1 MSNKV
6 KKKIPKKKI
15 PKKREKDKKVKIT
28 LERQKDLSRIFLEE
42 LYINNFKGIED
53 NEKPIK
59 FAPKITLLFGKNSAG
74 KSSILQAIKL
84 IQQSSDNDNDLELNP
99 KQSYP
104 GGFYF
109 PSFKELVSKKDTNKS
124 ITLGI
129 TANENDTYGHSSV
142 PDVQQKGDNKKTIIK
157 KFNLKNN
164 EVICSEVDFY
174 SPTDDKEKFISLKN
188 EPFYLKGLSGEKIYT
203 KSKISFIENKYA
215 YKELFIE
222 TFKNKKKI
230 ISYLERAQEFRDDFY
245 ELIMKKYSNN
255 DDEQRK
261 KTSAELNK
269 LFSKTEITAGSVS
282 RFNPASFQF
291 PVKQFNKKKIVSRLD
306 DHKKFIENMK
316 DDYQSF
322 LNYIS
327 KDIQT
332 CKKFLF
338 KNNEIFTAN
347 KIQDKI
353 PRTLN
358 EVEEKLL
365 NESARSYSSLVDFLC
380 FVVAEINGDELP
392 SKMDFKGT
400 GEKDLR
406 KTLNPQKM
414 ISYCSSTISNLLN
427 SIYIFQGQ
435 KALPHQYENI
445 SVEEDFVGY
454 NYEFLHKVIENN
466 KLSIN
471 KWLKHF
477 DYDFKIETETGGPT
491 NVTLIQHKKENF
503 KINYKY
509 GGLGAENVLPVIAQ
523 SVAAKNKVIIFE
535 EPERRAHPG
544 LQVKL
549 ADLFVQTSKHN
560 QFIIETHS
568 ENLLLGI
575 LKNIRDG
582 KISHKDVQVS
592 YTYIEKGKTKIDE
605 LSINEKGNF
614 ETNWRHGFFT
624 ERLDLI

>member
-1 MSNKV
+1 MNKKV
-6 KKKIPKKKI
+6 KKKKHSNKKEKKERIKI
-15 PKKREKDKKVKIT
+15 K
-28 LERQKDLSRIFLEE
+28 LQRQKDLSRIFLDE
-42 LYINNFKGIED
+42 LFINNFKGIED
-53 NEKPIK
+53 NNKPIK

-84 IQQSSDNDNDLELNP
+84 IQQSLDSENDLELNP
-99 KQSYP
+99 KKSYP

-109 PSFKELVSKKDTNKS
+109 PSFKDLVSGKDTNKA

-129 TANENDTYGHSSV
+129 TANENDKYGDYRV
-142 PDVQQKGDNKKTIIK
+142 PDVQEEGNNKKSIIK
-157 KFNLKNN
+157 KFILKNK
-164 EVICSEVDFY
+164 EILCSEVDFY
-174 SPTDDKEKFISLKN
+174 SPSDDKEKFISLKN
-188 EPFYLKGLSGEKIYT
+188 EPFYLKGLSGEKTYY

-215 YKELFIE
+215 YKELFEE

-230 ISYLERAQEFRDDFY
+230 LTYLERSKEFRDEFY
-245 ELIMKKYSNN
+245 RLVMKKYSNSS
-255 DDEQRK
+255 DAQK
-261 KTSAELNK
+261 KRTSSELDK
-269 LFSKTEITAGSVS
+269 LFSKTELTAGSVS

-291 PVKQFNKKKIVSRLD
+291 PVKLRTKKKIGSKLD
-306 DHKKFIENMK
+306 EHIKFIESMTG
-316 DDYQSF
+316 DYEIF

-327 KDIQT
+327 EDIQT
-332 CKKFLF
+332 CKRFLF
-338 KNNEIFTAN
+338 KNNEIYSSR
-347 KIQDKI
+347 KIQDTV
-353 PRTLN
+353 PRNLTT
-358 EVEEKLL
+358 EEEKLL
-365 NESARSYSSLVDFLC
+365 NESANSYSSLVDFLC
-380 FVVAEINGDELP
+380 FVVAEINGDEFP
-392 SKMDFKGT
+392 SKMNFKGT
-400 GEKDLR
+400 GENALR

-414 ISYCSSTISNLLN
+414 IAYCNSTITNLLK

-435 KALPHQYENI
+435 KALPYQYENI
-445 SVEEDFVGY
+445 AVEEGFVGY
-454 NYEFLHKVIENN
+454 DYEFLHKVIENN
-466 KLSIN
+466 KLNIN

-477 DYDFKIETETGGPT
+477 GYDFKIETETGGPT
-491 NVTLIQHKKENF
+491 NVTLIQHKKEKF

-549 ADLFVQTSKHN
+549 ADLFVETSKNN

-592 YTYIEKGKTKIDE
+592 YTYIDKGQTKIDE

-614 ETNWRHGFFT
+614 ESNWRHGFFT

>member
-6 KKKIPKKKI
+6 KKKIPKKK
-15 PKKREKDKKVKIT
+15 KKDKKVKIT

-42 LYINNFKGIED
+42 LYVNNFKGIED

-84 IQQSSDNDNDLELNP
+84 IQQSLDNDNDLELNP

-129 TANENDTYGHSSV
+129 TANENDTYGDSRV

-174 SPTDDKEKFISLKN
+174 SPTDDTEKFISLKN
-188 EPFYLKGLSGEKIYT
+188 EPFYLKGLSGEKIYF
-203 KSKISFIENKYA
+203 KSKISFMENKYA

-222 TFKNKKKI
+222 TFKNRKKV
-230 ISYLERAQEFRDDFY
+230 ISYLERTQEFRDDFY
-245 ELIMKKYSNN
+245 KLVMKKYSNN
-255 DDEQRK
+255 SDEQRK
-261 KTSAELNK
+261 KNSAELDK
-269 LFSKTEITAGSVS
+269 LFSKNELSAGSVS

-291 PVKQFNKKKIVSRLD
+291 PFKQLTKKKIASRLD
-306 DHKKFIENMK
+306 EHKKFIENMK
-316 DDYQSF
+316 NDYESF

-338 KNNEIFTAN
+338 KNNEIFTAG

-353 PRTLN
+353 PRTLSQD
-358 EVEEKLL
+358 EAKLL
-365 NESARSYSSLVDFLC
+365 NESARSHSSLVDFLC

-400 GEKDLR
+400 GEKDVR
-406 KTLNPQKM
+406 KTLNPKKM

-466 KLSIN
+466 KLGIN

-477 DYDFKIETETGGPT
+477 GYDFKIETETGGPT

-509 GGLGAENVLPVIAQ
+509 GGLGAENVLAVIAQ
-523 SVAAKNKVIIFE
+523 YVAAKNKVIIFE

-592 YTYIEKGKTKIDE
+592 YVYIEKGQTKIDE
-605 LSINEKGNF
+605 LSIDEKGNF